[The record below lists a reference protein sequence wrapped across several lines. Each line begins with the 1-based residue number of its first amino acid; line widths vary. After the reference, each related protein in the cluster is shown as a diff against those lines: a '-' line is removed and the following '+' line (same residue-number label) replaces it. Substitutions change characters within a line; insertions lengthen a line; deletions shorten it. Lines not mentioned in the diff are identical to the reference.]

1 MVEEEGSQAV
11 VRTLLCGL
19 RRLWAAGQQPT
30 PIILGELTVIE
41 IETASSTEENGGP
54 LHHDARLS
62 AIWETRAI
70 NATLFPATSIS
81 TARAEIHETVPRQQ
95 DRHIQTLPRLAL
107 DRPTVAVALGAD
119 EVAET
124 LRVEDGPSIPTS
136 GIDITIPGIV
146 HGDLGV
152 VRRHLYAESG
162 TFERSGATIA
172 TLTDGNATTGDLR
185 RESTILILVPPAL
198 RSLVCVQ

>member
-1 MVEEEGSQAV
+1 
-11 VRTLLCGL
+11 L
-19 RRLWAAGQQPT
+19 
-30 PIILGELTVIE
+30 
-41 IETASSTEENGGP
+41 
-54 LHHDARLS
+54 
-62 AIWETRAI
+62 
-70 NATLFPATSIS
+70 IS
-81 TARAEIHETVPRQQ
+81 TARAETHETVRRQQ
-95 DRHIQTLPRLAL
+95 ARHIRTLPRLAL

-136 GIDITIPGIV
+136 GIDITIPAIV

-162 TFERSGATIA
+162 TSERSGATIV
-172 TLTDGNATTGDLR
+172 TLTEGNVTTEDSR
-185 RESTILILVPPAL
+185 RESTILTLVPLVL